1 MRGRIS
7 FRSILLAALGSAVF
21 TTNLAASIVS
31 TFSADLTVSLTFPAP
46 IVNMLAVTTPNPTD
60 AFLPGAVASAT
71 GDAGVTQAAN
81 PTSNFANNTL
91 TFTAGPIAGFAG
103 SGGGSAQA
111 VSFGTSPTI
120 NLNNLTLG
128 MLMIQLSGT
137 YTYHLAAT
145 SGPSGTAG
153 AAFSFEVDNTS
164 NPTTVVLFGPI
175 QNAVLA
181 PPDSTAMCNNCAIA
195 AFNVALPPGITS
207 INVDPFVSGEAF
219 NMAPE
224 PSMLIP
230 VCCVVAGILAVRRR
244 ARAANN

>member
-1 MRGRIS
+1 VRGRIS

-111 VSFGTSPTI
+111 VSFGTSQTI
-120 NLNNLTLG
+120 NLNNLTMG

-145 SGPSGTAG
+145 AGPSGAAG
-153 AAFSFEVDNTS
+153 ASFSFEVDNTS
-164 NPTTVVLFGPI
+164 DPTTVVLYGPT
-175 QNAVLA
+175 QNAVIA
-181 PPDSTAMCNNCAIA
+181 PPNSTAMCNNCAIA
-195 AFNVALPPGITS
+195 AFNVAIPPGITS

-230 VCCVVAGILAVRRR
+230 VCCVVAGILAISRRG
-244 ARAANN
+244 RAANN